1 MLVNHK
7 IQIFLIIL
15 FIWLNVLISIGMEG
29 LVGYAHHISNVDS
42 ARESDLRVPQPKRN
56 AI

>member
-15 FIWLNVLISIGMEG
+15 FVSWNVLISIGMEG
-29 LVGYAHHISNVDS
+29 LVGYARHISNVDS
-42 ARESDLRVPQPKRN
+42 AERCAEEAPHITLF
-56 AI
+56 

>member
-15 FIWLNVLISIGMEG
+15 FVWLNVLISIGMEG